1 MLLLQFLLLSTK
13 ASPKEIRHLDE
24 ERPTTAMQ
32 PRFKL
37 SGERIESA
45 PINIVVVSN
54 IKRRAR
60 IRCPTEQEL
69 SFSIRLQR
77 IKINSSANENE
88 ARELVGRL
96 ECHEILVERYEPRVV
111 SSESLLG
118 KVEIEVERRR
128 RLIVDVRV
136 YSEDSARSGI
146 KRRITNGGRRR
157 SVA

>member
-1 MLLLQFLLLSTK
+1 
-13 ASPKEIRHLDE
+13 
-24 ERPTTAMQ
+24 MQ
-32 PRFKL
+32 TGFELIGK
-37 SGERIESA
+37 RIETT
-45 PINIVVVSN
+45 PINVIVVSN
-54 IKRRAR
+54 IKCRAR

-118 KVEIEVERRR
+118 KVEIEVERRQ

-136 YSEDSARSGI
+136 HTEDRPGPGSSGALQTAAGEGALHRPASAARDAANAVGLT
-146 KRRITNGGRRR
+146 RG
-157 SVA
+157 